1 MTYGDFSAH
10 ILGSQ
15 TTQELYL
22 RSTMKQD
29 RRNNCLFDLLSQKSI
44 ADTLDIVKIA
54 KRFPCAK
61 ELHKGHFVKFEQ
73 GCAHGWEKDDPPPRF
88 KTLCRW
94 AGHLNSNKYLTE
106 QLAVIC
112 HRSLKHCQI
121 IFVNNLSYVSAQSIS
136 WPWPILLRG
145 PLTVCCFLLWF
156 LSYHTGFRLAL
167 LSYSLIFFCGGKERD
182 VGNEGTL
189 AGWYEKRRLD
199 KKGFRKFL
207 MRYTSKTQSYLGDN
221 KRKDRLKLF
230 VCWVELPKTLSI
242 YPQFI
247 YIQHVV
253 MRHKNC
259 TYITIIMV
267 LKGEWI

>member
-207 MRYTSKTQSYLGDN
+207 MRYTSKTQSYLGDTSE
-221 KRKDRLKLF
+221 KID
-230 VCWVELPKTLSI
+230 
-242 YPQFI
+242 
-247 YIQHVV
+247 
-253 MRHKNC
+253 
-259 TYITIIMV
+259 
-267 LKGEWI
+267 